1 MTTFVFPSPAG
12 TLISRRPLR
21 AALLVLSGIAVLA
34 SASPA
39 PAQTSDAA
47 SAGFGSANHFVQKD
61 GESLFHAICQGCH
74 MPDGKGAKGAGAY
87 PALAGNP
94 NLEIAGYP
102 ITMVLHGRN
111 AMPGFADFLNDDQ
124 VAAVVN
130 YVRTHLGNAYT
141 DTVTAQ
147 EVKTAR

>member
-1 MTTFVFPSPAG
+1 MTISALRLTTLRSRSVRFRLRTALAG
-12 TLISRRPLR
+12 LACLS
-21 AALLVLSGIAVLA
+21 AAGA
-34 SASPA
+34 A
-39 PAQTSDAA
+39 PGLAQTSDAA
-47 SAGFGSANHFVQKD
+47 SAGFGSASHFVQKD

-74 MPDGKGAKGAGAY
+74 MPDGKGAKGAGTY

-102 ITMVLHGRN
+102 VTLVLHGHN

-130 YVRTHLGNAYT
+130 YVRTHLGNAYP
-141 DTVTAQ
+141 DTVTAP
-147 EVKTAR
+147 EVKAAR